1 MNYKNLIL
9 ILVLSGS
16 FSQEDLQ
23 VIDGVAAIIED
34 QVILKSDLAQMIN
47 MTAIQNR
54 IDPRTNPE
62 AFIQLQNSV
71 VQSMID
77 QKIMLEMAELDSI
90 VVDEKEVNQ
99 SLDQQVQMLIAQAGG
114 EKQAE
119 ESLGQSI
126 KDFRR
131 EFWFDMRDRMISERY
146 QQQLLNAV
154 SVTRSDVKDFY
165 KTYKDSLPVLP
176 LRAKVRHLQ
185 IAILPSQEAKQETF
199 DFLVTLKNKLKN
211 GASFA
216 DLAKEHS
223 IDPGSKTNGGE
234 LGWVSRGSFVKNF
247 ETTAFTLGVGTVS
260 DPVETEFGFHIIETL
275 EKKGDKIRVRHI
287 LMSPTITKDDNE
299 RAFNFSNSIKDS
311 IKTLIEFKAFV
322 KKHTSDQSTK
332 EIGGDL
338 GWIDPTNYTVP
349 EVGQAIKYIDI
360 SSCSPPINSSVG
372 FHLLWVEGLKKGGR
386 PNLVDHWPDV
396 ESMALNKKKMDW
408 YKDWIVTA
416 REKFYIQITT
426 N

>member
-1 MNYKNLIL
+1 
-9 ILVLSGS
+9 
-16 FSQEDLQ
+16 
-23 VIDGVAAIIED
+23 
-34 QVILKSDLAQMIN
+34 
-47 MTAIQNR
+47 
-54 IDPRTNPE
+54 
-62 AFIQLQNSV
+62 
-71 VQSMID
+71 
-77 QKIMLEMAELDSI
+77 
-90 VVDEKEVNQ
+90 
-99 SLDQQVQMLIAQAGG
+99 
-114 EKQAE
+114 
-119 ESLGQSI
+119 LGQSI

-154 SVTRSDVKDFY
+154 SVTRSDVKGFY